1 MDWARRSLH
10 SDTEAAV
17 RDQPGRHR
25 ENSPPRVVSLPA
37 LGETTEAGHAVWAWT
52 EDGGRVSGMREHPP
66 GTGGPGCAL
75 STSGAG
81 VRVPAD
87 DDIHV
92 TGPDGLHEPGV
103 PGLGLDPRHAPGA
116 MARTPLPLTGGC
128 PFLQPES
135 PTGAT
140 PGLTSMRAVQ
150 ITPLRRSRG
159 PGHRRRFRA
168 GARTGTE
175 ALRRLHGGCEL
186 RPHPPPPVLRG
197 TSGWQDA
204 ASRRFAICRTGLTPT
219 RYVEV
224 RRRFL
229 REHPG
234 HALDS
239 WPLPAD

>member
-1 MDWARRSLH
+1 MDR
-10 SDTEAAV
+10 EAAV

-25 ENSPPRVVSLPA
+25 ENSSLRVVSLPA

-150 ITPLRRSRG
+150 ITRFGGPEVLDIVDGPEPEPG
-159 PGHRRRFRA
+159 PGQKLYDASTAGVNCAHTHHR
-168 GARTGTE
+168 
-175 ALRRLHGGCEL
+175 L
-186 RPHPPPPVLRG
+186 
-197 TSGWQDA
+197 S
-204 ASRRFAICRTGLTPT
+204 
-219 RYVEV
+219 
-224 RRRFL
+224 
-229 REHPG
+229 
-234 HALDS
+234 
-239 WPLPAD
+239 